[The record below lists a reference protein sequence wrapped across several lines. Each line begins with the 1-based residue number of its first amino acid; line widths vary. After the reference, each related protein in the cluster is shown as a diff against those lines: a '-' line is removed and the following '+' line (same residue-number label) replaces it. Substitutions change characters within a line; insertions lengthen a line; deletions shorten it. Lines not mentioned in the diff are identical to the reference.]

1 MKSGVWSVSLSDS
14 ERKEL
19 AERKTECFVG
29 YKTKLIMSFI
39 NETSDVRL
47 SKHPFPIVDS
57 NSTYKKIVY
66 RRERERERERERATS
81 TIPTFSQQLTDYE
94 HFSPNI
100 CSIVGEK
107 RNVAVTNVAATT
119 MNVIAPLVMITVAR
133 LFFFFSFA
141 LSLVSD
147 MNYEL

>member
-66 RRERERERERERATS
+66 RRERES
-81 TIPTFSQQLTDYE
+81 NFDHSDILL
-94 HFSPNI
+94 
-100 CSIVGEK
+100 
-107 RNVAVTNVAATT
+107 AVY
-119 MNVIAPLVMITVAR
+119 R
-133 LFFFFSFA
+133 L
-141 LSLVSD
+141 
-147 MNYEL
+147 

>member
-66 RRERERERERERATS
+66 RRERERGIQRATS

>member
-1 MKSGVWSVSLSDS
+1 MSLSDS

-66 RRERERERERERATS
+66 RRERERERESNFDHSDILSAVDWLWTFLTEYLLDSRREEKCCRDKRGCHHYERHRPAGDDHCR
-81 TIPTFSQQLTDYE
+81 PALLLLLLRSQSGIRYE
-94 HFSPNI
+94 LWI
-100 CSIVGEK
+100 
-107 RNVAVTNVAATT
+107 
-119 MNVIAPLVMITVAR
+119 MIT
-133 LFFFFSFA
+133 
-141 LSLVSD
+141 
-147 MNYEL
+147 ELRFYKI

>member
-47 SKHPFPIVDS
+47 NKHPFPNVDS

-66 RRERERERERERATS
+66 SRERES
-81 TIPTFSQQLTDYE
+81 NFDHSDILS
-94 HFSPNI
+94 
-100 CSIVGEK
+100 
-107 RNVAVTNVAATT
+107 AV
-119 MNVIAPLVMITVAR
+119 
-133 LFFFFSFA
+133 
-141 LSLVSD
+141 
-147 MNYEL
+147 Y

>member
-1 MKSGVWSVSLSDS
+1 MSLSDS

-66 RRERERERERERATS
+66 SRERARERATS

-141 LSLVSD
+141 LNLVSD
-147 MNYEL
+147 RNYEL

>member
-1 MKSGVWSVSLSDS
+1 
-14 ERKEL
+14 
-19 AERKTECFVG
+19 
-29 YKTKLIMSFI
+29 MSFI

-47 SKHPFPIVDS
+47 SKHPFPNVDS

-66 RRERERERERERATS
+66 RRERERATS

-107 RNVAVTNVAATT
+107 RNVAVTSVAATT

>member
-1 MKSGVWSVSLSDS
+1 MSLSDS

-66 RRERERERERERATS
+66 RREREKKRES
-81 TIPTFSQQLTDYE
+81 NFDHSDILS
-94 HFSPNI
+94 
-100 CSIVGEK
+100 
-107 RNVAVTNVAATT
+107 AV
-119 MNVIAPLVMITVAR
+119 
-133 LFFFFSFA
+133 
-141 LSLVSD
+141 D
-147 MNYEL
+147 

>member
-47 SKHPFPIVDS
+47 NKHPFPNVDS

-81 TIPTFSQQLTDYE
+81 TIPTFSQQFADYE

-107 RNVAVTNVAATT
+107 RNVAVTSVAATT

>member
-1 MKSGVWSVSLSDS
+1 MSLSDS

-66 RRERERERERERATS
+66 RRERERERERATS

-141 LSLVSD
+141 LSLISD
-147 MNYEL
+147 MNFEL

>member
-66 RRERERERERERATS
+66 RRERES
-81 TIPTFSQQLTDYE
+81 NFDHSDILS
-94 HFSPNI
+94 
-100 CSIVGEK
+100 
-107 RNVAVTNVAATT
+107 AV
-119 MNVIAPLVMITVAR
+119 
-133 LFFFFSFA
+133 
-141 LSLVSD
+141 D
-147 MNYEL
+147 